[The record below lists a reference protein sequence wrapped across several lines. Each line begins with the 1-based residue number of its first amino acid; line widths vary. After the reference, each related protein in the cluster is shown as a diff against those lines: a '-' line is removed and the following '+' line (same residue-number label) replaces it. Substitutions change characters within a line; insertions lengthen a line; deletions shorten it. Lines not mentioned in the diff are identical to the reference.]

1 MKRLHA
7 FSLIETLVVV
17 AIMAILLAIA
27 IPALSRGKLDAK
39 EAGQGASLLSLNV
52 ALARAYKNKDPQ
64 FQPGGLLHKDS
75 TDTVSA
81 VAYLIQR
88 GFIR

>member
-1 MKRLHA
+1 MKPPHA
-7 FSLIETLVVV
+7 FSLIESLVVIV
-17 AIMAILLAIA
+17 IVGILIAIA
-27 IPALSRGKLDAK
+27 VPALSRGKLDAK

-75 TDTVSA
+75 TNTRAA
-81 VAYLIQR
+81 VAYLVQADL
-88 GFIR
+88 IR